1 MIHKKYRIIT
11 LLLICILLSN
21 FIFEYKAH
29 AEAIAISAGFALF
42 LKACYAAG
50 ITYIGGQAVTR
61 VTKESMELYKE
72 WQNFIDKQ
80 PPEKKPP
87 SGWEKSALG
96 GLLGIQAWDS
106 VKKLIDSVKD
116 FFDELGAK
124 EGDNKNYFDDD
135 IIYVDDLNDLNNITF
150 TLPRHSTNGSKQ
162 YMRVFLTKRYN
173 IVVTMT
179 RYLERKDSYGEVS
192 YNLWTSGTIRVNG
205 VPSNLTGS
213 MVRQE
218 FSQRP
223 SGSDTYELRVSSSH
237 FGVYTPS
244 GIDITRFF
252 TSQYD
257 DIEFVEPDIPSVNYY
272 YEHNSYQFTNNPN
285 DIRPVY
291 PNFDNLPDGKLVQ
304 ITDPHGKTS
313 TYYKGSFDDLFND
326 WVKSQDPN
334 KLFGSKPV
342 TGTITDDGI
351 KIGDDGSEL
360 PYPNPNPNPDPQP
373 TPTPEGLGQIIQ
385 LLKDLINWTSKIFRK
400 IPEPKPEPSPEPQPE
415 PESLLEKLFKPD
427 TNIKLE
433 TDKLKKDRNLSLKFP
448 FSIPWDLARVVKVFA
463 RSPSEPDLKIDI
475 NTEYLKINHTIDLK
489 MITLPIGFFRF
500 AATAF
505 FIFFLVSKT
514 RDLIKW

>member
-29 AEAIAISAGFALF
+29 AEAIAISAGLALF

-50 ITYIGGQAVTR
+50 ITYIGGQAVHK
-61 VTKESMELYKE
+61 VTKESQQLYKDWLE
-72 WQNFIDKQ
+72 FIDRQ
-80 PPEKKPP
+80 PPDKKPP
-87 SGWEKSALG
+87 SNWEKSVLG
-96 GLLGIQAWDS
+96 GLLGAQAFDS
-106 VKKLIDSVKD
+106 VKRLIDSIKD

-124 EGDNKNYFDDD
+124 EGSNQFESGNEVV
-135 IIYVDDLNDLNNITF
+135 YVYNSRENIKKTYTVSDSSRPYSF
-150 TLPRHSTNGSKQ
+150 SLYSDGYGVRYVNGSKGSH
-162 YMRVFLTKRYN
+162 
-173 IVVTMT
+173 
-179 RYLERKDSYGEVS
+179 SYFS
-192 YNLWTSGTIRVNG
+192 D
-205 VPSNLTGS
+205 GS
-213 MVRQE
+213 SLVHNKY
-218 FSQRP
+218 
-223 SGSDTYELRVSSSH
+223 GGSSSVTIEIR
-237 FGVYTPS
+237 FVFNVDNPFA
-244 GIDITRFF
+244 DIIVF
-252 TSQYD
+252 TGGSVSRRQILLNDEGREKEIPEQKYVNLY
-257 DIEFVEPDIPSVNYY
+257 FEPG
-272 YEHNSYQFTNNPN
+272 SYQFTNNTN

-291 PNFDNLPDGKLVQ
+291 PNFDNLPDGKIVQ
-304 ITDPHGKTS
+304 ITDPSGKTS

-326 WVKSQDPN
+326 WIKSQDPN

-448 FSIPWDLARVVKVFA
+448 FSIPWDLTRVVKVFA

-475 NTEYLKINHTIDLK
+475 DTEYLKINHTIDLK

-505 FIFFLVSKT
+505 FIFFLASKT

>member
-21 FIFEYKAH
+21 FIFEYKAQ

-61 VTKESMELYKE
+61 VTKESQELYKE
-72 WQNFIDKQ
+72 WQKFIDKQ

-87 SGWEKSALG
+87 TNWEKPALG

-124 EGDNKNYFDDD
+124 EGENDYNTENKTSYFPYSDNFYYESSNVYDFSHRMYFGINDVRVYAGKPKQEVESNPSSGFACAVWVNGKNYYSQGNF
-135 IIYVDDLNDLNNITF
+135 
-150 TLPRHSTNGSKQ
+150 G
-162 YMRVFLTKRYN
+162 
-173 IVVTMT
+173 
-179 RYLERKDSYGEVS
+179 
-192 YNLWTSGTIRVNG
+192 
-205 VPSNLTGS
+205 SNLLPLKVSIQIVSGWLTVTITTSRGTS
-213 MVRQE
+213 YVINRDVRLDNS
-218 FSQRP
+218 SQLP
-223 SGSDTYELRVSSSH
+223 
-237 FGVYTPS
+237 PK
-244 GIDITRFF
+244 
-252 TSQYD
+252 D
-257 DIEFVEPDIPSVNYY
+257 DGKVINYY
-272 YEHNSYQFTNNPN
+272 YENNTYQFTNNPN
-285 DIRPVY
+285 DIRQVY
-291 PNFDNLPDGKLVQ
+291 PNLNNLPDGKIVQ
-304 ITDPHGKTS
+304 ITDPSGKTS

-326 WVKSQDPN
+326 WVRSQDPN
-334 KLFGSKPV
+334 KLFGDKPV
-342 TGTITDDGI
+342 NATETDQGI
-351 KIGDDGSEL
+351 KIGDDSSEL
-360 PYPNPNPNPDPQP
+360 PYPNPDPNPQP
-373 TPTPEGLGQIIQ
+373 EPNPEGTAQGLGQIIQ
-385 LLKDLINWTSKIFRK
+385 LLKDLINWSSKIFNK
-400 IPEPKPEPSPEPQPE
+400 IPESKSGQTPTPE
-415 PESLLEKLFKPD
+415 PEPETETLLEKLFKPD
-427 TNIKLE
+427 TKINLE

-475 NTEYLKINHTIDLK
+475 DTEYLKINHTIDLK

-505 FIFFLVSKT
+505 FIFFLASKT